1 MNEGFNR
8 RRKAAGRADAG
19 LFGEVLNRIGE
30 DIVAGRLLEGELL
43 VTEQLCTEL
52 GVSRSVVREVMRTLS
67 SLGLVE
73 ARQHRGTR
81 VMPMA
86 SWDLLNSR
94 VIRWRGRGAN
104 YLEQQRE
111 LLELRLGVETVA
123 ASLAA
128 VRATPG
134 LGEAMLANAEGM
146 GRALHAGDR
155 HGFFDADAHFHSLLV
170 QGSGN
175 HVIAQFADTIWAILM
190 IRSSDLRPGMRS
202 MLTASVDR
210 HVDLARAILER
221 DPEAAEARAR
231 TIVEETLKEFAD
243 DAPGG

>member
-1 MNEGFNR
+1 MNEDYHR
-8 RRKAAGRADAG
+8 RRGGAGRADAG
-19 LFGEVLNRIGE
+19 LFGEVLNRLGE
-30 DIVAGRLLEGELL
+30 DIVSRRLAEGEVL
-43 VTEQLCTEL
+43 VTEQLCENF
-52 GVSRSVVREVMRTLS
+52 GVSRSVMREVMRTLS

-81 VMPMA
+81 VTPMT

-111 LLELRLGVETVA
+111 LLELRLGVEAVA

-128 VRATPG
+128 MRAAPE
-134 LGEAMLANAEGM
+134 LGQAMMANAEAM
-146 GRALHAGDR
+146 GRAILSGDR

-175 HVIAQFADTIWAILM
+175 HVIAQFADTVWAILM

-202 MLTASVDR
+202 MLVASVDR
-210 HVDLARAILER
+210 HMDLARAITER

-231 TIVEETLKEFAD
+231 VIVEETLKEFAD
-243 DAPGG
+243 DVGA